1 MLGPKYSVLYVFG
14 NSSDNSHYICVSPN
28 HMRFFL
34 YTIIGIILPFKS
46 IEKNQFRNALFRT
59 KLVFFNLFTY
69 LEFESVEL
77 FRISNAWL
85 GWLLSG
91 GSDNT
96 DFFFVKEKIKL
107 FCCFDPCS
115 WAGVKLD
122 WLGLGIFP
130 QKLTACHKNIVIS
143 LYTVCKTF

>member
-46 IEKNQFRNALFRT
+46 IEKTNSEMPFLEQNWYFLI
-59 KLVFFNLFTY
+59 Y
-69 LEFESVEL
+69 LLTWSSKVSNYFESPTLDLDGYWVVVQ
-77 FRISNAWL
+77 I
-85 GWLLSG
+85 
-91 GSDNT
+91 T
-96 DFFFVKEKIKL
+96 QIFFVKEKIKL